1 MASVGVAAVQGI
13 ESGFS
18 LGLRGAQMRS
28 DEEERRRRAQAQERQ
43 QADLDE
49 ERAYRRTRDRVTDQR
64 QAALDE
70 QQARKVELEMIDSDL
85 GALKAEGESLFAT
98 YGGYD
103 KVPEDVR
110 TDYTK
115 RSRDMRS
122 RRAAVRRAF
131 STPTVQDQRRAAAEV
146 WARVQAGQMSPDDL
160 SGDELV
166 TTITAQSGRPIS
178 DFLARS
184 DGRPSVIR
192 QAVLDVEAG
201 LQAGNQDLLLR
212 GANVLL
218 ARELSSGVGTDGPDG
233 SEIVRKTL
241 VALAPHP
248 QDPSKVVPILEV
260 AVRRD
265 DGALGKYRA
274 PVTEGR
280 GVYST
285 DPGAMPKA
293 IPVQQLVER
302 LGQVGV
308 MEAWINQ
315 PQTRQRIEAASPKA
329 KASADEFL
337 QALASV
343 GVTVPK
349 AKAVEFKAISPGQEL
364 VGIDA
369 QGREVSRI
377 KGPPPRG
384 AATAGGRGLGL
395 APPTA
400 APSEPDAER
409 TTLATRLGVPVADRD
424 PFAGMSEKSA
434 DVFRRSLYQQADK
447 KLNDLDEAVS
457 SARDMAQDVQRFLEL
472 QQEAGMQGPVAGRTW
487 AMSSEAQEMDAISDR
502 ITPQMRQPGSGATSD
517 FDAKMFRNSTVSR
530 TKNEDANKAIGQAV
544 VLRAQNMADRA
555 QFMRDYLSVNGHL
568 DGADRQWKRYLDA
581 NPIFDP
587 ESKEA
592 PKLNAARVPYQRFFG
607 GRSATE
613 GQGGATVRLPSDAK
627 AAAEAYGRLPS
638 GTVFIDPNGVQRRKP

>member
-1 MASVGVAAVQGI
+1 MSVGAAAVQGI

-28 DEEERRRRAQAQERQ
+28 DEEERRRRAYAQAKQ

-70 QQARKVELEMIDSDL
+70 QQARKTELEMIDKDL
-85 GALKAEGESLFAT
+85 AAAGAEGQALVTAH
-98 YGGYD
+98 GGYD

-110 TDYTK
+110 TEYAN
-115 RSRDMRS
+115 RMRDMRS

-131 STPTVQDQRRAAAEV
+131 STPTVQDQRRASAET
-146 WARVQAGQMSPDDL
+146 WARIQAGQMSPDDL

-166 TTITAQSGRPIS
+166 TTITAQSGRPIT
-178 DFLARS
+178 DFLAGS
-184 DGRPSVIR
+184 DGRPSVVK
-192 QAVLDVEAG
+192 QAILDVEAG
-201 LQAGNQDLLLR
+201 LQAGNQDLLLK

-233 SEIVRKTL
+233 SEIIRKTL

-343 GVTVPK
+343 GVAP
-349 AKAVEFKAISPGQEL
+349 SNPGKVDFRSVAPGHDL
-364 VGIDA
+364 VGTDA
-369 QGREVSRI
+369 QGKEVSRI
-377 KGPPPRG
+377 KGPPPQ
-384 AATAGGRGLGL
+384 ATRRAGLGL
-395 APPTA
+395 EGPSAPPRGGA
-400 APSEPDAER
+400 GADQAPTGEAFLK
-409 TTLATRLGVPVADRD
+409 TL
-424 PFAGMSEKSA
+424 
-434 DVFRRSLYQQADK
+434 
-447 KLNDLDEAVS
+447 S
-457 SARDMAQDVQRFLEL
+457 S
-472 QQEAGMQGPVAGRTW
+472 G
-487 AMSSEAQEMDAISDR
+487 
-502 ITPQMRQPGSGATSD
+502 
-517 FDAKMFRNSTVSR
+517 
-530 TKNEDANKAIGQAV
+530 
-544 VLRAQNMADRA
+544 DRA
-555 QFMRDYLSVNGHL
+555 LVLAIAEGR
-568 DGADRQWKRYLDA
+568 A
-581 NPIFDP
+581 
-587 ESKEA
+587 EA
-592 PKLNAARVPYQRFFG
+592 PKLSTKDGRRLNALVQQYAPTFDSNKGGFKGEDTLRDEFVKASGDFIKIRNAYGLVQAAAKDPSAGGDMALIFSFMRILDPNSVVREGEFATAQNAAGVPDRVVNLYNRLLNGERLNPTQRADFVNQARKIYEEQRGQADVLESTYRDMAKRYKLNPDNVVIPLGREPGQRGPG
-607 GRSATE
+607 GAVALPPAARARLKE
-613 GQGGATVRLPSDAK
+613 GQVTIFGNGQRWTLQGGQPVQ
-627 AAAEAYGRLPS
+627 
-638 GTVFIDPNGVQRRKP
+638 VQR